1 METHVIPAMERLI
14 KWLPLHFPDSQEVTV
29 VHGDFRYCLADGI
42 FVEHLLGGRGG
53 AKVLPY
59 FPPADPLPGKLGTET
74 DSTNAAR
81 MLGNHKLCLQYS
93 ELSAGAGNNDIWC
106 L

>member
-1 METHVIPAMERLI
+1 M
-14 KWLPLHFPDSQEVTV
+14 
-29 VHGDFRYCLADGI
+29 HGDFRYCLADGI

-93 ELSAGAGNNDIWC
+93 ELSAGAGSNAVWG